1 MTNPLVFCPICGHTL
16 GEREEGG
23 RIRQACD
30 NCGYVHYVNPVPAV
44 GILIEMDGGL
54 VLIRR
59 LNPPHR
65 GEWTLPSGFIEA
77 DESAEEAAIREAEEE
92 TGLKVEIIELFGVNS
107 FPEGPPISGIMIF
120 FRARPVGGE
129 LRAGDD
135 ATEAAVFPIAELPVM
150 PFRTHRE
157 AAAQWLARQE
167 QSPGAPSSA
176 STPPPDPGFTI
187 RPAEMSDVNEVMAL
201 LGLIPANREFTREVW
216 RDVQQRFRE
225 PAGMD
230 VFVAVSDGPQNIVIG
245 FVAMSAVRTLTGGFG
260 LISDMAVLPT
270 FQRRGVG
277 AALLEA
283 AMRHARRQN
292 LRALLV
298 ATDRANERAR
308 AFYASLGFA
317 SEEGIMRLRLR

>member
-1 MTNPLVFCPICGHTL
+1 MSPLLYCPICGHAL

-59 LNPPHR
+59 GNPPHQ

-77 DESAEEAAIREAEEE
+77 DESAEEAAAREAEEE
-92 TGLKVEIIELFGVNS
+92 TGLKVEILELFGVNS
-107 FPEGPPISGIMIF
+107 FPEGPPISGIMVF
-120 FRARPVGGE
+120 FRARPTGGT
-129 LRAGDD
+129 LAAGDD
-135 ATEAAVFPIAELPVM
+135 AAEARVFPSDELPVL

-167 QSPGAPSSA
+167 GSSGQPNEA
-176 STPPPDPGFTI
+176 HTPTSGRGFII
-187 RPAEMSDVNEVMAL
+187 RPAELGEANEVLAL
-201 LGLIPANREFTREVW
+201 LALIPANRELSRDTWREVA
-216 RDVQQRFRE
+216 QRFRE
-225 PAGMD
+225 PAGME
-230 VFVAVSDGPQNIVIG
+230 VFVAVSEHPQTMVIG
-245 FVAMSAVRTLTGGFG
+245 FVAVSAVRTLTGGYG

-270 FQRRGVG
+270 YQRRGVG

-283 AMRHARRQN
+283 AMRRAQRLN
-292 LRALLV
+292 LRSLLV

-317 SEEGIMRLRLR
+317 VEEGIMRLRLR